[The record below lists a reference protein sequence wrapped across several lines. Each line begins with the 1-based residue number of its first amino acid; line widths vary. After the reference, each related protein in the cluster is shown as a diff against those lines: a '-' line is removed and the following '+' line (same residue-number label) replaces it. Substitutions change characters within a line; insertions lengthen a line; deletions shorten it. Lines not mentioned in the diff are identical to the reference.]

1 MSRFYLPFGKKNA
14 PPCRHRQKATRFFEK
29 FPRPGGQ
36 ASAGTGHRCTE
47 AVAGHSRRIVKCAVQ
62 GEKPLCIPPGFEP
75 DTQLFQRPES
85 IRQLGDSRT
94 DIEQQ
99 RQHGEHTAERIWQK
113 FPAKR
118 NTTRFD
124 RSLKNGR
131 SFFLPTFTSVE
142 NLAKIC
148 SASQLK
154 CDIAAGA
161 SLIDGY
167 AHLYYSSQIS
177 SAQAMEQGMLL
188 PRPDDFG
195 SRWENITEQGKIT
208 EPDLNPVFD

>member
-14 PPCRHRQKATRFFEK
+14 KPSRHRQKAARFFEK
-29 FPRPGGQ
+29 LPRPGGRL
-36 ASAGTGHRCTE
+36 SAGTGHRCME

-99 RQHGEHTAERIWQK
+99 RQYGEHTAEKIWQK

-131 SFFLPTFTSVE
+131 SFFLSKFTSAE

-154 CDIAAGA
+154 CYIAAGDF
-161 SLIDGY
+161 LIDGY
-167 AHLYYSSQIS
+167 AHLDYSSKIS
-177 SAQAMEQGMLL
+177 SAQARETGLAL
-188 PRPDDFG
+188 PEGG
-195 SRWENITEQGKIT
+195 SFESKWKVAESAE
-208 EPDLNPVFD
+208 

>member
-1 MSRFYLPFGKKNA
+1 MECQGFIYRLVRKNA
-14 PPCRHRQKATRFFEK
+14 KPGRRRQKAARFFEK
-29 FPRPGGQ
+29 LPRPGGQ

-99 RQHGEHTAERIWQK
+99 RQHGEHTAERNWQK

-142 NLAKIC
+142 NLAKNMFSFSIEMRHSRRCFPHRRLCPSLLQLPNILGAGDGDRAC
-148 SASQLK
+148 SAGGRQL
-154 CDIAAGA
+154 
-161 SLIDGY
+161 
-167 AHLYYSSQIS
+167 
-177 SAQAMEQGMLL
+177 
-188 PRPDDFG
+188 
-195 SRWENITEQGKIT
+195 
-208 EPDLNPVFD
+208 

>member
-14 PPCRHRQKATRFFEK
+14 PPCRHRQKAARFFEK

-62 GEKPLCIPPGFEP
+62 GENRSASRRNLSR
-75 DTQLFQRPES
+75 TSSLFQRPES
-85 IRQLGDSRT
+85 VRQLGDSRT

-99 RQHGEHTAERIWQK
+99 RQYGEHIAEKIRQK

-124 RSLKNGR
+124 RPLKNGR
-131 SFFLPTFTSVE
+131 SFFLSTFTSVE
-142 NLAKIC
+142 NLAKNMFSFSIEMLHSRRRFPHRRLC
-148 SASQLK
+148 PSRLQIQNILGAGKGDRARSAGGREL
-154 CDIAAGA
+154 
-161 SLIDGY
+161 
-167 AHLYYSSQIS
+167 
-177 SAQAMEQGMLL
+177 
-188 PRPDDFG
+188 
-195 SRWENITEQGKIT
+195 
-208 EPDLNPVFD
+208 

>member
-14 PPCRHRQKATRFFEK
+14 KPSRPRQKATRFFEK

-99 RQHGEHTAERIWQK
+99 RQYGNIQRKKSGISSL
-113 FPAKR
+113 R
-118 NTTRFD
+118 NGIQPDSTGHR
-124 RSLKNGR
+124 KNGR
-131 SFFLPTFTSVE
+131 SFFLSTFTSVE
-142 NLAKIC
+142 NLAKNMFSFSIEMLHSRRRFPHRRLCPSLLQIPNILGAGEGDRAC
-148 SASQLK
+148 SAGGRQL
-154 CDIAAGA
+154 
-161 SLIDGY
+161 
-167 AHLYYSSQIS
+167 
-177 SAQAMEQGMLL
+177 
-188 PRPDDFG
+188 
-195 SRWENITEQGKIT
+195 
-208 EPDLNPVFD
+208 

>member
-1 MSRFYLPFGKKNA
+1 MSRFYLPFDKKNV
-14 PPCRHRQKATRFFEK
+14 PPCRHRQPATRFFGK

-62 GEKPLCIPPGFEP
+62 GGRPLCIPPGFEP
-75 DTQLFQRPES
+75 DIQLFQRPES

-99 RQHGEHTAERIWQK
+99 RRYGEHTAEKIRQK

-124 RSLKNGR
+124 RSLKKWTV
-131 SFFLPTFTSVE
+131 FLFV
-142 NLAKIC
+142 NV
-148 SASQLK
+148 
-154 CDIAAGA
+154 
-161 SLIDGY
+161 
-167 AHLYYSSQIS
+167 HF
-177 SAQAMEQGMLL
+177 
-188 PRPDDFG
+188 R
-195 SRWENITEQGKIT
+195 
-208 EPDLNPVFD
+208 

>member
-29 FPRPGGQ
+29 FPRPGRQ

-75 DTQLFQRPES
+75 DIQLFRRPES

-99 RQHGEHTAERIWQK
+99 RQYGEHTAEKIRQK
-113 FPAKR
+113 FLAKR

-124 RSLKNGR
+124 RSLKKWTV
-131 SFFLPTFTSVE
+131 FLLSTFTSVE
-142 NLAKIC
+142 NLAKNMFSFSIEMLHSRRC
-148 SASQLK
+148 FPHRRLCPSRQR
-154 CDIAAGA
+154 
-161 SLIDGY
+161 
-167 AHLYYSSQIS
+167 SQIS
-177 SAQAMEQGMLL
+177 SAQAMETGLAL
-188 PRPDDFG
+188 PEGG
-195 SRWENITEQGKIT
+195 SFESKWKVAESE
-208 EPDLNPVFD
+208 D

>member
-1 MSRFYLPFGKKNA
+1 MECQGFAYRLVRKNA
-14 PPCRHRQKATRFFEK
+14 KPSRRRQKVTRFFEK
-29 FPRPGGQ
+29 LPRPGGQ

-124 RSLKNGR
+124 RSLKSGR
-131 SFFLPTFTSVE
+131 SFFLSTFTSVE
-142 NLAKIC
+142 NLAKNMLSFSIEC
-148 SASQLK
+148 Y
-154 CDIAAGA
+154 IAAGA

-167 AHLYYSSQIS
+167 AHLDYDPKY
-177 SAQAMEQGMLL
+177 
-188 PRPDDFG
+188 PRRRQG
-195 SRWENITEQGKIT
+195 SRECFFRGRMISGAAGKI
-208 EPDLNPVFD
+208 

>member
-1 MSRFYLPFGKKNA
+1 MSRFYLPLGKKNA
-14 PPCRHRQKATRFFEK
+14 PPCRHRQKAARFFEK

-75 DTQLFQRPES
+75 DIQLFQRPES

-99 RQHGEHTAERIWQK
+99 RQYGEHTAEKIWQK

-131 SFFLPTFTSVE
+131 SFFLSKFTSVE
-142 NLAKIC
+142 NLAKNMFSFSIEC
-148 SASQLK
+148 Y
-154 CDIAAGA
+154 IAAGD

-167 AHLYYSSQIS
+167 AHLDYSSQIS
-177 SAQAMEQGMLL
+177 SAQARETGLAL
-188 PRPDDFG
+188 PEGG
-195 SRWENITEQGKIT
+195 SFESNRKVAESAE
-208 EPDLNPVFD
+208 